1 LGRRIHHFNQSV
13 ALKLA
18 LLQRISVAVTAVLCL
33 TLLPL
38 TNSAAAVPEKFSFT
52 GSGYGH
58 GVGMSQI
65 GARAKALA
73 GESATAILN
82 YYYSGT
88 KVETATDSQ
97 ILRINIGHLL
107 KSAKVRSDSSGA
119 KLQLFS
125 GVLGETQTASEV
137 LTLPS
142 KTTLNVDLSTSYLSI
157 STTRGT
163 KNTQITTG
171 KSFTLRWSGT
181 RYMDGAPTLVSVT
194 TNAIANKY
202 RYGQIQFRIIKDKLL
217 GNRLEII
224 NSVRLQDEYLWG
236 IGEVPSS
243 WPVAALQAQAIA
255 SRTYALAKAVGIRSA
270 CDCHLYGSIS
280 DQSFVGFSKESEAI
294 YGKFWKSAVES
305 TTGQIITYDGAPIT
319 AYFTSSTGG
328 VTETSEHAWG
338 TATPYTQSV
347 SDTASADITLNPKF
361 ASWSREI
368 AQSVIATTFLL
379 PDVVSLQVLSLNPA
393 GTVDLIQATSSKGV
407 TATLTGETF
416 RSRSKLP
423 SAWFSIVVN

>member
-1 LGRRIHHFNQSV
+1 MKLPLFQRLSV
-13 ALKLA
+13 A
-18 LLQRISVAVTAVLCL
+18 ITAVLCL

-38 TNSAAAVPEKFSFT
+38 TNSAAATPEKFSFI

-73 GESATAILN
+73 GESATAILA

-88 KVETATDSQ
+88 QVETATDSQ

-107 KSAKVRSDSSGA
+107 KSTKIRSDSSDA
-119 KLQLFS
+119 KIQLFS
-125 GVLGETQTASEV
+125 GILSERKTASEL

-142 KTTLNVDLSTSYLSI
+142 KTTLNVDLSENDLNI
-157 STTRGT
+157 STTRGAT
-163 KNTQITTG
+163 TTQVTTG

-181 RYMDGAPTLVSVT
+181 RHLEGAPTVLSVT
-194 TNAIANKY
+194 TNNIINKY
-202 RYGQIQFRIIKDKLL
+202 RYGQIQFKIIKDKLL
-217 GNRLEII
+217 GNRLEVI
-224 NSVRLQDEYLWG
+224 NSVRQQDEYLWG

-255 SRTYALAKAVGIRSA
+255 SRTYALAKANRIRSA
-270 CDCHLYGSIS
+270 CNCHLYGSIS
-280 DQSFVGFSKESEAI
+280 DQSFVGFSKESEEF
-294 YGKFWKSAVES
+294 YGNFWKSAVES
-305 TTGQIITYDGAPIT
+305 TTGQIITYDGLPIT

-338 TATPYTQSV
+338 TATPFTQSV
-347 SDTASADITLNPKF
+347 PDTASADVALNPRF
-361 ASWSREI
+361 AAWSRQI
-368 AQSVIATTFLL
+368 TQSVIAAAFLL
-379 PDVVSLQVLSLNPA
+379 PDVLSLQVLSLNPS
-393 GTVDLIQATSSKGV
+393 GTVEKIQATSSKGL
-407 TATLTGETF
+407 TSTLTGETF

-423 SAWFSIVVN
+423 SAWFSLVLG

>member
-1 LGRRIHHFNQSV
+1 MAIF
-13 ALKLA
+13 K
-18 LLQRISVAVTAVLCL
+18 RISVALTAVLCL
-33 TLLPL
+33 TFIPL
-38 TNSAAAVPEKFSFT
+38 TNSSAAIPENFSFT

-107 KSAKVRSDSSGA
+107 KSTKVRSDSTGA
-119 KLQLFS
+119 KLQLFAGALS
-125 GVLGETQTASEV
+125 ETQTAEAL

-142 KTTLNVDLSTSYLSI
+142 KTTLNIDLASNHLNV
-157 STTRGT
+157 STTRGSKT
-163 KNTQITTG
+163 TQITNG
-171 KSFTLRWSGT
+171 KIFTLRWSGT
-181 RYMDGAPTLVSVT
+181 RYMEGTPSVVSVT
-194 TNAIANKY
+194 TNALVNKY
-202 RYGQIQFRIIKDKLL
+202 RYGQIQFRVIKDKLL
-217 GNRLEII
+217 GNRLAII

-243 WPVAALQAQAIA
+243 WPFAALQAQAIA
-255 SRTYALAKAVGIRSA
+255 SRTYALAKSLRIRTA
-270 CDCHLYGSIS
+270 CNCHLYGSIS

-294 YGKFWKSAVES
+294 YGQFWKSAVDS
-305 TTGQIITYDGAPIT
+305 TVGQIITYDGLPIT

-328 VTETSEHAWG
+328 ATETSEHAWG
-338 TATPYTQSV
+338 TATPYTLSV
-347 SDTASADITLNPKF
+347 SDTASADIKLNPNF
-361 ASWSREI
+361 ATWSRQVN
-368 AQSVIATTFLL
+368 QSVIASAFLL
-379 PDVVSLQVLSLNPA
+379 PDVVSLQVLSLNPV
-393 GTVDLIQATSSKGV
+393 GTVDQIQATSSTGA
-407 TATLTGETF
+407 TAILTGETF

-423 SAWFSIVVN
+423 SAWFSIVVL

>member
-1 LGRRIHHFNQSV
+1 MAIYHRLSV
-13 ALKLA
+13 AL
-18 LLQRISVAVTAVLCL
+18 TAVLCL

-38 TNSAAAVPEKFSFT
+38 TNSAAAAPEKFSFT

-88 KVETATDSQ
+88 KVETATDSK

-107 KSAKVRSDSSGA
+107 KSTKVRSDSNGA
-119 KLQLFS
+119 KLQLFAGALS
-125 GVLGETQTASEV
+125 ESKTADVL
-137 LTLPS
+137 LDIPS
-142 KTTLNVDLSTSYLSI
+142 KTTLNVEISGSRLNI
-157 STTRGT
+157 STTQGANTTPITNGT
-163 KNTQITTG
+163 
-171 KSFTLRWSGT
+171 SFTLRWSGT
-181 RYMDGAPTLVSVT
+181 RHMEGAPTVISVT
-194 TNAIANKY
+194 ANSTVNRY
-202 RYGQIQFRIIKDKLL
+202 RYGQIQFKVIKDKLL
-217 GNRLEII
+217 GNRLSII

-243 WPVAALQAQAIA
+243 WPLAALQAQAIA
-255 SRTYALAKAVGIRSA
+255 SRTYALAKSLKIRSA
-270 CDCHLYGSIS
+270 CSCHLYGSIS
-280 DQSFVGFSKESEAI
+280 DQSFVGFSKESEAF
-294 YGKFWKSAVES
+294 YGQFWKSAVDS
-305 TTGQIITYDGAPIT
+305 TVGQIITYDGLPIT

-338 TATPYTQSV
+338 TATPFTQSV
-347 SDTASADITLNPKF
+347 PDSASADIALNPRF
-361 ASWSREI
+361 ATWSRQI
-368 AQSVIATTFLL
+368 TQSVIAAAFLL
-379 PDVVSLQVLSLNPA
+379 PDVLSLQVLSLNPA

-423 SAWFSIVVN
+423 SAWFSLVAD